1 MEYILIF
8 VFKICI
14 EIVLSYAYSVS
25 LERWTIT
32 SGSRY
37 RRLYFPLDYNNDCTL
52 RNCVSY
58 KQIFLNEK
66 SGSGLLLQE
75 A

>member
-1 MEYILIF
+1 M
-8 VFKICI
+8 
-14 EIVLSYAYSVS
+14 LSYAYSGS

-37 RRLYFPLDYNNDCTL
+37 RRFGFHLAYNNDCTL

>member
-1 MEYILIF
+1 M
-8 VFKICI
+8 
-14 EIVLSYAYSVS
+14 LSYAYSVS

-32 SGSRY
+32 IGSRY
-37 RRLYFPLDYNNDCTL
+37 RRFGFHLDYNNDCTL